1 MSSIIF
7 CSIVYIIFLSFFLI
21 AQGITNSQNILG
33 QSQEMSDTQTKSHEM
48 GMSMEEE
55 NPIEKLIS
63 PITEWVGIFS
73 LGIFAGLFI
82 FKTNQNESIV
92 NPYHKTRT
100 RTRNLIKVIA
110 VLSISVGIIHVL
122 LIPEHLQE
130 SWIWGMI
137 FLTSGLAQICYGIIV
152 SLLGNGSYRNALYYV
167 GIIGNIML
175 AVTFVLVRLITPPF
189 SSEGTPINE
198 MEPNGIITQVI
209 EIVLIILLG
218 YQLKQ
223 KDGTKESIK

>member
-1 MSSIIF
+1 M
-7 CSIVYIIFLSFFLI
+7 FLSYFLI
-21 AQGITNSQNILG
+21 AQGITNSQNTLG
-33 QSQEMSDTQTKSHEM
+33 QSEEMSDTKAKNHEM

-55 NPIEKLIS
+55 NPIEKLIP

-82 FKTNQNESIV
+82 LKTNQNESIV
-92 NPYHKTRT
+92 DPYHKTRT
-100 RTRNLIKVIA
+100 RTRNLIIVIA

-122 LIPEHLQE
+122 LVPEHSQE
-130 SWIWGMI
+130 SWIWGVI
-137 FLTSGLAQICYGIIV
+137 FLTSGLAQIGYGIIV
-152 SLLGNGSYRNALYYV
+152 SLIGNGYIRNALYYI

-175 AVTFVLVRLITPPF
+175 AATFVLVRLISPPF

-198 MEPNGIITQVI
+198 LEPNGIITLVI

-218 YQLKQ
+218 HQLKH
-223 KDGTKESIK
+223 KDDTKESIK